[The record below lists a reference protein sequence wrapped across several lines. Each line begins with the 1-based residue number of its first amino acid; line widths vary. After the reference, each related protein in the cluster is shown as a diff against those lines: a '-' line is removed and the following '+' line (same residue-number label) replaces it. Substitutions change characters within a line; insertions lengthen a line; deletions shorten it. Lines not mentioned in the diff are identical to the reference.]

1 MISNLVL
8 VSLIWIFLPLIVIL
22 TKNIYFNETFSS
34 MEQVRCFFFC
44 TFHTVISPLL
54 KGIIF
59 LWNINHISIIK
70 RIGRLISPL
79 LRDNIDCGY
88 RIFSCQ
94 YSQVTRITMGLS
106 LKHWTTH
113 INLLFH
119 CRSRYYCLI
128 NQLPLWIFKKVLQ
141 LL

>member
-1 MISNLVL
+1 M
-8 VSLIWIFLPLIVIL
+8 SLIWIFLPLIVIL

-34 MEQVRCFFFC
+34 MEQVRCFFFSI
-44 TFHTVISPLL
+44 FHTVISPLL

-94 YSQVTRITMGLS
+94 YSQVTRITKGLS
-106 LKHWTTH
+106 LKTLNHAHQLVVSLPKPIILFNKSIAFMDIQKSLTT
-113 INLLFH
+113 IRN
-119 CRSRYYCLI
+119 
-128 NQLPLWIFKKVLQ
+128 
-141 LL
+141 